1 MKFLNS
7 MTFQVFHD
15 LYEDL
20 GRICCILLLTLSK
33 SLSVELNDGCV
44 NNTSISPLEVAPD
57 DIGKIDM

>member
-1 MKFLNS
+1 MSDLNCRSIFLK
-7 MTFQVFHD
+7 
-15 LYEDL
+15 
-20 GRICCILLLTLSK
+20 LTLSK